1 MSISKFN
8 IHAGFTAY
16 KCITVHKLEP
26 LLEKSYKTEGGIFVL
41 CSKGSLKTIINH
53 TEYRIRA
60 NELIALPPE
69 SFVQLLTASDDVE
82 IHAVMFSQQLIQNAG
97 MGKNMMDKFHIIG
110 KHYVFPLAEVASMLY
125 AEMFTFLSHLYKEIG
140 ENLSEAMS
148 QSFLSLMLQGVSELC
163 PEQAKLIET
172 PGSRHFLQ
180 YRIFV
185 RLVHADYAREHQV
198 AHYARKMNMQPSALC
213 RLVKKESGH
222 TAMEIINQTLI
233 MDAKTQ
239 LRTENTPVKDIALGL
254 GFNNAAFFNKFFKKH
269 TGVTP
274 QMFRNSVR

>member
-82 IHAVMFSQQLIQNAG
+82 IHAVMFSQQLIQ
-97 MGKNMMDKFHIIG
+97 
-110 KHYVFPLAEVASMLY
+110 
-125 AEMFTFLSHLYKEIG
+125 
-140 ENLSEAMS
+140 
-148 QSFLSLMLQGVSELC
+148 
-163 PEQAKLIET
+163 
-172 PGSRHFLQ
+172 
-180 YRIFV
+180 
-185 RLVHADYAREHQV
+185 HQ
-198 AHYARKMNMQPSALC
+198 
-213 RLVKKESGH
+213 
-222 TAMEIINQTLI
+222 
-233 MDAKTQ
+233 
-239 LRTENTPVKDIALGL
+239 
-254 GFNNAAFFNKFFKKH
+254 
-269 TGVTP
+269 
-274 QMFRNSVR
+274 